1 MADVCLSHENEWKKK
16 SKQFPK
22 SPANMRLC
30 NCKFT
35 ARLNVWTFFSK
46 LKYAFYWLNEM
57 LHFSGPI
64 KIYSHIFF
72 GGKYARNRN
81 AYCWCCFCCC
91 KPKIVAKCNC
101 AMYLRVSSPVSF
113 HFISF
118 HLQLLCC
125 AAFYACVHLF
135 RRDIESKFMFYAWN
149 RSLSHFRFFIHFVQF
164 LLLLKYATG
173 GGCCCCSWFCWFV
186 CSCCAQ
192 WSMYRSN
199 FYIWVLLWQKHHYYH
214 LWGPYASRSITTRKR
229 HMNHIRFEPQNR
241 RASAR
246 VECALGQHD
255 RPFSLKFQLM
265 DDLWDLQTQMLF

>member
-1 MADVCLSHENEWKKK
+1 MFAWVMKMNGKKK

-101 AMYLRVSSPVSF
+101 SMYLRVSSPVSF

-118 HLQLLCC
+118 AVVMLRCFLCVC
-125 AAFYACVHLF
+125 
-135 RRDIESKFMFYAWN
+135 S
-149 RSLSHFRFFIHFVQF
+149 SLSPRYWKQIYVLRMESVIISLSFFYSLRSISFVAKICDWWW
-164 LLLLKYATG
+164 LLLL
-173 GGCCCCSWFCWFV
+173 
-186 CSCCAQ
+186 
-192 WSMYRSN
+192 
-199 FYIWVLLWQKHHYYH
+199 
-214 LWGPYASRSITTRKR
+214 
-229 HMNHIRFEPQNR
+229 
-241 RASAR
+241 
-246 VECALGQHD
+246 
-255 RPFSLKFQLM
+255 
-265 DDLWDLQTQMLF
+265 

>member
-1 MADVCLSHENEWKKK
+1 MHAIGMHIVDVVFVAANQRLWRNVTVQCICG
-16 SKQFPK
+16 FPH
-22 SPANMRLC
+22 RFL
-30 NCKFT
+30 
-35 ARLNVWTFFSK
+35 
-46 LKYAFYWLNEM
+46 
-57 LHFSGPI
+57 
-64 KIYSHIFF
+64 
-72 GGKYARNRN
+72 
-81 AYCWCCFCCC
+81 
-91 KPKIVAKCNC
+91 
-101 AMYLRVSSPVSF
+101 
-113 HFISF
+113 FISF
-118 HLQLLCC
+118 HLLLLCC
-125 AAFYACVHLF
+125 VDFYACVHLF

-173 GGCCCCSWFCWFV
+173 GGCCCCSWFCLLV

-214 LWGPYASRSITTRKR
+214 LWGPYSSRSITTRKR

-246 VECALGQHD
+246 VECALGQPV

-265 DDLWDLQTQMLF
+265 DDLWDLEMQMLFLFAPEILRIEKIFHSIRKFFELTHT